1 MENQEKKNFIYGK
14 SEMQII
20 KDNYFL
26 NEIEDKQYEHEEF
39 IDILKSVGLSLEKYE
54 ELTKVKF
61 FSEFTEIIEMLLN
74 LIKEKEKI
82 ITILQ
87 RENDNLNANNF
98 NLNKDNMFL
107 FNQNINLKKE
117 LSLINN
123 NNNINNVKNSLTFIK
138 KLNKLNGNQINQK
151 IKDSMHN
158 YKEYLNINQKESKL
172 PTDHIFNIQRVII
185 ESSID
190 MESSTLREKYEKE
203 KEKIKKE
210 NKSEETSLSNGI
222 SLKNKDNKSNAIKET
237 ELFVKPILEKNV
249 ENNNL
254 ENNINIQEI
263 ENNNNATKKID
274 SNLYKRNINNKYI
287 GTLISVTSSEF
298 RDGCPGV
305 DSFLS
310 TMKFNETKKN

>member
-1 MENQEKKNFIYGK
+1 MPI
-14 SEMQII
+14 
-20 KDNYFL
+20 
-26 NEIEDKQYEHEEF
+26 
-39 IDILKSVGLSLEKYE
+39 
-54 ELTKVKF
+54 
-61 FSEFTEIIEMLLN
+61 
-74 LIKEKEKI
+74 
-82 ITILQ
+82 
-87 RENDNLNANNF
+87 
-98 NLNKDNMFL
+98 
-107 FNQNINLKKE
+107 
-117 LSLINN
+117 INN
-123 NNNINNVKNSLTFIK
+123 YNNNKNNVKNSLTFIN
-138 KLNKLNGNQINQK
+138 KLNKVNENQINQK

-222 SLKNKDNKSNAIKET
+222 SLKNKDNKNNAIKET

-249 ENNNL
+249 DNNNV
-254 ENNINIQEI
+254 
-263 ENNNNATKKID
+263 TKKID

-310 TMKFNETKKN
+310 TMKFDETKKN

>member
-1 MENQEKKNFIYGK
+1 MKIKYENFI
-14 SEMQII
+14 
-20 KDNYFL
+20 F
-26 NEIEDKQYEHEEF
+26 
-39 IDILKSVGLSLEKYE
+39 
-54 ELTKVKF
+54 KV
-61 FSEFTEIIEMLLN
+61 
-74 LIKEKEKI
+74 
-82 ITILQ
+82 
-87 RENDNLNANNF
+87 
-98 NLNKDNMFL
+98 
-107 FNQNINLKKE
+107 
-117 LSLINN
+117 
-123 NNNINNVKNSLTFIK
+123 
-138 KLNKLNGNQINQK
+138 NQK

-172 PTDHIFNIQRVII
+172 PTDRMFNIQRVII

-222 SLKNKDNKSNAIKET
+222 SLKNKDKKNNTTKET
-237 ELFVKPILEKNV
+237 DLFVKPILEKNV
-249 ENNNL
+249 DNNL

-263 ENNNNATKKID
+263 ENNNNITKKID
-274 SNLYKRNINNKYI
+274 SDLYKRNINNKYI

-310 TMKFNETKKN
+310 TMKFDETKKN